1 MINLVSNGTPDIELN
16 IKKGTD
22 SDRQALVNLKRD
34 KKLGNN
40 VGVIY
45 IYSLIDEQVSYPKE
59 SGSIVYIGEAGRKKK
74 TGTRFG
80 QHISTEENVGGDT
93 GTNYTLSY
101 YYWCGKALKLRIFLL
116 NTTNNSKARKAI
128 EGQLFQIHLEKY
140 GAHPIAQGAS
150 GKNYRVSF
158 LENLVVPEVIKSLI
172 DAYARSDA

>member
-1 MINLVSNGTPDIELN
+1 MVKLASNGNPDIELN

-22 SDRQALVNLKRD
+22 SDRQALVDLKRNE
-34 KKLGNN
+34 KLGDN
-40 VGVIY
+40 VDVIY

-116 NTTNNSKARKAI
+116 DTKYNSKARKEI
-128 EGQLFQIHLEKY
+128 EGLLFQIHLKKY

-150 GKNYRVSF
+150 GESYKVSV
-158 LENLVVPEVIKSLI
+158 LEDLVVPEVIESLI
-172 DAYARSDA
+172 NA